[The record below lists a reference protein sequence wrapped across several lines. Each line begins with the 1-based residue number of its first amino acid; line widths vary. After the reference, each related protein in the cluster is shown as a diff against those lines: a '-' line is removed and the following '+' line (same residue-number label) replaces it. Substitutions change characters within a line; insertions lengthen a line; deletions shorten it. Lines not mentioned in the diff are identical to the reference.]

1 MLAIDKCS
9 VQNSIKTL
17 EELKEAELPL
27 YLWGAGNVAEEV
39 YRLLEEQGI
48 TIAGVFVTTACG
60 NKKKFGNYEVVTL
73 DEVLQKT
80 TTINVMIGQD

>member
-48 TIAGVFVTTACG
+48 TIAGV
-60 NKKKFGNYEVVTL
+60 
-73 DEVLQKT
+73 D
-80 TTINVMIGQD
+80 